1 MQAEITEFE
10 NNGKIF
16 KLYGNY
22 ENLNPKLI
30 NGVAHAFKA
39 KENWILTFFSET
51 GIESGGKPIASADLR
66 VVISSDDLVF
76 MAKMINELINYKPD
90 ILSEEDKDLKLNKSK
105 IEKVSETLGEP
116 L

>member
-10 NNGKIF
+10 NNGEIF
-16 KLYGNY
+16 KLFGNY

-30 NGVAHAFKA
+30 NGIAHAFKS

-66 VVISSDDLVF
+66 IAISLDDLVF
-76 MAKMINELINYKPD
+76 MTKMINELTNFKPD
-90 ILSEEDKDLKLNKSK
+90 SLNEENKNLKLNKSK
-105 IEKVSETLGEP
+105 VKEISETLGEP